1 VGSLPLA
8 PPGKPSMVMGDMAV
22 GEWSEMLVW
31 KMEEGYHEPKTTD
44 DL

>member
-1 VGSLPLA
+1 MGSLPLA
-8 PPGKPSMVMGDMAV
+8 APGKPSTVMGDMAV

-31 KMEEGYHEPKTTD
+31 KMEEGDREPKTTD